1 MSERARHMLALQCT
15 LITGIILLAMAA
27 AFSLVSQRQLSE
39 KADASFQSD
48 VNAILYHLR
57 SQPVLDHTWLSQTE
71 NNGALILAIEL
82 NGAPLLYSGATRLED
97 RDRLVALAWASALS
111 QGFDPMQPPDSRLQ
125 DQEVRFLFSD
135 SGERFRAACAVV
147 PLDSGWAN
155 ITVVRSMAPERAQ
168 ISAQFWAF
176 GALTLLGLG
185 LLALFSWG
193 FAGHV
198 LRPIQESQK
207 KQAAFIA
214 AASHELRS
222 PLAVIHSGL
231 TALQEAPPDRAEHFR
246 VLADGEC
253 LRMSRLVGDLL
264 SLANADS
271 GSWSML
277 PGEVELETLVL
288 TVCEGF
294 EAQARQ
300 ANIQLTPLLPAQP
313 LPRCHCDGERVAQ
326 LLSILI
332 DNGLSYTPAGG
343 RVEVSISA
351 GEGRFLL
358 LVSDTGPGV
367 PDDQKEQI
375 FQRFYRADPSR
386 RDRSHYGLGLSVAR
400 EIAALHNGS
409 LTLSDAPG
417 GGARFVFVLPQSQ

>member
-1 MSERARHMLALQCT
+1 
-15 LITGIILLAMAA
+15 
-27 AFSLVSQRQLSE
+27 
-39 KADASFQSD
+39 
-48 VNAILYHLR
+48 
-57 SQPVLDHTWLSQTE
+57 
-71 NNGALILAIEL
+71 
-82 NGAPLLYSGATRLED
+82 
-97 RDRLVALAWASALS
+97 
-111 QGFDPMQPPDSRLQ
+111 
-125 DQEVRFLFSD
+125 
-135 SGERFRAACAVV
+135 
-147 PLDSGWAN
+147 
-155 ITVVRSMAPERAQ
+155 
-168 ISAQFWAF
+168 
-176 GALTLLGLG
+176 
-185 LLALFSWG
+185 
-193 FAGHV
+193 
-198 LRPIQESQK
+198 
-207 KQAAFIA
+207 
-214 AASHELRS
+214 
-222 PLAVIHSGL
+222 
-231 TALQEAPPDRAEHFR
+231 
-246 VLADGEC
+246 
-253 LRMSRLVGDLL
+253 MSRLAGDLL

-300 ANIQLTPLLPAQP
+300 ADIQLTPLLPAQP

>member
-1 MSERARHMLALQCT
+1 MFERARHMLALQCT

-207 KQAAFIA
+207 KQAASIA

-222 PLAVIHSGL
+222 PLAVKVGGQ
-231 TALQEAPPDRAEHFR
+231 A
-246 VLADGEC
+246 VLG
-253 LRMSRLVGDLL
+253 
-264 SLANADS
+264 
-271 GSWSML
+271 
-277 PGEVELETLVL
+277 
-288 TVCEGF
+288 
-294 EAQARQ
+294 RQ
-300 ANIQLTPLLPAQP
+300 SP
-313 LPRCHCDGERVAQ
+313 
-326 LLSILI
+326 
-332 DNGLSYTPAGG
+332 
-343 RVEVSISA
+343 
-351 GEGRFLL
+351 
-358 LVSDTGPGV
+358 
-367 PDDQKEQI
+367 
-375 FQRFYRADPSR
+375 
-386 RDRSHYGLGLSVAR
+386 
-400 EIAALHNGS
+400 
-409 LTLSDAPG
+409 
-417 GGARFVFVLPQSQ
+417 